1 MERNWSTLCLS
12 PAFWGRGLT
21 LAWKALLAPYVVD
34 GHLASLIIIATAL
47 IAAFSWNS
55 RLVVRHRTGLLRGIA
70 VAGAAGSFVIVGQAF
85 GTLPAAGTLAL
96 VAAGTNTCVNL
107 LIILAWSQVFA
118 RMPMASTGLVLG
130 ISYIAGAAFFF
141 LFQLLPAPVQAGCA
155 LLLAPASIG
164 CVQLCSALLDLGE
177 SRTRA
182 EERDGAAATGNA
194 PTGRPV
200 RDEAAPPTTA
210 ALLRS
215 YPWRMVLVIVFFAFA
230 VGINRIH
237 STPQIDVFG
246 AGLAGV
252 IITLCTALTA
262 VKVNPFVLYR
272 AIIPVMLAGLLISIL
287 AGPHSLPAQ
296 IAANA
301 SYAFSHLLLTLLL
314 CDKAYRF
321 NAPILFIYGI
331 GRACMGAAY
340 LLGTLCAE
348 ALESWLAFNPL
359 FSVEVLYGIVLLGS
373 VVAILSWVSRREYL
387 EVFQNRAPETPEAPT
402 SETTAP
408 GAPVPVEAIPEAEC
422 KSTPSPSEQATTH
435 PAVAPVRTR
444 GEISRTELLRAMIE
458 RRCGQIAREYRLS
471 KRESEILVLL
481 AWGKSSKRIEEA
493 LCLSPNTVKTHVR
506 HIYAKL
512 GIHSRAELDALVD
525 TPANR
530 S

>member
-21 LAWKALLAPYVVD
+21 LAWKALLAPYVAD
-34 GHLASLIIIATAL
+34 GPTASLILIATAL
-47 IAAFSWNS
+47 VAAFSWNCS
-55 RLVVRHRTGLLRGIA
+55 LVVRHRTGLLRLIA
-70 VAGAAGSFVIVGQAF
+70 AVGMAASFVIVGHAF
-85 GTLPAAGTLAL
+85 GTFDAPALLVLASAGA
-96 VAAGTNTCVNL
+96 NTCVNL
-107 LIILAWSQVFA
+107 LIIMAWSQVFA
-118 RMPMASTGLVLG
+118 RMPMALTGLVLG

-141 LFQLLPAPVQAGCA
+141 LCQLLPAGVQAGCA
-155 LLLAPASIG
+155 LLLAPASVG
-164 CVQLCSALLDLGE
+164 CVSLCGALLDGRDSRSHDSAGASGE
-177 SRTRA
+177 TGAGRCGPAASGA
-182 EERDGAAATGNA
+182 EPPAT
-194 PTGRPV
+194 
-200 RDEAAPPTTA
+200 E

-215 YPWRMVLVIVFFAFA
+215 YPWRMVLVIAFFAFA
-230 VGINRIH
+230 VGINRVH
-237 STPQIDVFG
+237 STPLIDVFG

-252 IITLCTALTA
+252 IITACTALAA
-262 VKVNPFVLYR
+262 VRVNPFVLYR
-272 AIIPVMLAGLLISIL
+272 TIIPVMLAGMLISIL

-301 SYAFSHLLLTLLL
+301 SYAFAHLLLTLLL

-321 NAPILFIYGI
+321 GTPILFTYGI

-348 ALESWLAFNPL
+348 ALESWLSFNPL

-373 VVAILSWVSRREYL
+373 IVAILSWVSGREYL
-387 EVFQNRAPETPEAPT
+387 EAFHGGTTGAGESGDAEACDRAA
-402 SETTAP
+402 A
-408 GAPVPVEAIPEAEC
+408 APVPDAGAAVVPAA
-422 KSTPSPSEQATTH
+422 PSLSGG
-435 PAVAPVRTR
+435 V
-444 GEISRTELLRAMIE
+444 SRTALLQAMIG
-458 RRCGQIAREYRLS
+458 RRCERIAAEYRLS

-481 AWGKSSKRIEEA
+481 AWGKSSRRIEET

-525 TPANR
+525 AAD

>member
-70 VAGAAGSFVIVGQAF
+70 VAGAAGSFAIVGQAF
-85 GTLPAAGTLAL
+85 GTLPAADALTL

-118 RMPMASTGLVLG
+118 HMPMASTGLVLG

-164 CVQLCSALLDLGE
+164 CVQLCSALLDLDE
-177 SRTRA
+177 SRARA
-182 EERDGAAATGNA
+182 EERDGTVTGDA
-194 PTGRPV
+194 PTARAA
-200 RDEAAPPTTA
+200 RDGAAPPTAA

-246 AGLAGV
+246 AGLAGI
-252 IITLCTALTA
+252 IITLCTALAA
-262 VKVNPFVLYR
+262 VRVNPFVLYR
-272 AIIPVMLAGLLISIL
+272 AIIPVMIAGLLISIL

-321 NAPILFIYGI
+321 NTPILFIYGI

-340 LLGTLCAE
+340 LLGALCAE

-359 FSVEVLYGIVLLGS
+359 FSVELLYGIVLLGS
-373 VVAILSWVSRREYL
+373 VVAILSWVSGREYL
-387 EVFQNRAPETPEAPT
+387 EAFQNRTPESPEAPDSEVTASEATASEEAT
-402 SETTAP
+402 SGEERESAPSRKGPTA
-408 GAPVPVEAIPEAEC
+408 ARTAD
-422 KSTPSPSEQATTH
+422 TPAR
-435 PAVAPVRTR
+435 VRS
-444 GEISRTELLRAMIE
+444 EISRTELLRAMIE

-481 AWGKSSKRIEEA
+481 AWGKSSKRIEET

-530 S
+530 P